1 MFDRQEHPKK
11 DLSTNDLGRVGLE
24 DIAYVKTV
32 TLNGQKFHAI
42 HAADGTPLT
51 VVNERDL
58 AFATV
63 RQHNMSPA
71 SVH

>member
-1 MFDRQEHPKK
+1 MLSKIDTLKK
-11 DLSTNDLGRVGLE
+11 TLSTRDLGSFGLE
-24 DIAYVKTV
+24 DIAYVKSV
-32 TLNGQKFHAI
+32 TIDGQKLHAI

-51 VVNERDL
+51 VVAERDL

-63 RQHNMSPA
+63 RQHDMNPA

>member
-1 MFDRQEHPKK
+1 MLNKIDLLKK
-11 DLSTNDLGRVGLE
+11 TISSGELSSFGIE
-24 DIAYVKTV
+24 DIAYVKSV
-32 TLNGQKFHAI
+32 TIDGQELHAI

-51 VVNERDL
+51 VVAERDL

-63 RQHNMSPA
+63 RQHDMSPA